1 MGNQEKF
8 EDSDIYS
15 LASEKSSEKNVSAS
29 TESQKSDFPETNP
42 INSIRSD
49 DPVDSVCLNNQARLN
64 NADKSNCANG
74 SNIANEPNV
83 ANKPV
88 HSNVPT
94 QPDSLIC
101 LAYSD
106 NSALSERSEFIE
118 NPNRSDEQKSSDS
131 VSSLN
136 KLEQRPERSSGN
148 VSATISDDLSDKKAL
163 KEEYSKQEL
172 SEDIYSL
179 KESPESFSDVS
190 LPKSPPQFSGEK
202 KKSERES
209 FSYSKH
215 SDLEKESKFQTAPS
229 LDDLYERRRR
239 AREAKEIAGEDP
251 DRLLIPERP
260 QLPDKPFWTHL
271 FRPLLSP
278 RFLVRVLVIVS
289 MGLIPFYL
297 AMQYYIHLQFGEIES
312 TKTLN
317 VFFRAIWGDRVIL
330 FLFSFLWGILSI
342 PNSFYVF
349 EATANGDDQLEEGP
363 EFSFIGGFGQFAW
376 FGIIILLSGL
386 PWYFLFSPLGFGDF
400 SFLIG
405 VIFLFPVF
413 FLSCMETDSLFAL
426 LSKNVYR
433 SFKKIKG
440 FWIKFYFFS
449 VILVAFSLF
458 AATVLLL
465 AVAKNTDSFWFVL
478 FASVFATFLFSI
490 TPMFYLRVLGRLA
503 WIIQEM
509 EPDEK

>member
-1 MGNQEKF
+1 MDNQEKF

-15 LASEKSSEKNVSAS
+15 LASEKSPENNASAS
-29 TESQKSDFPETNP
+29 TESQKSDFPE
-42 INSIRSD
+42 
-49 DPVDSVCLNNQARLN
+49 A
-64 NADKSNCANG
+64 
-74 SNIANEPNV
+74 
-83 ANKPV
+83 
-88 HSNVPT
+88 
-94 QPDSLIC
+94 
-101 LAYSD
+101 
-106 NSALSERSEFIE
+106 
-118 NPNRSDEQKSSDS
+118 NPNNPNHSDEEDSSDLF
-131 VSSLN
+131 SLLN
-136 KLEQRPERSSGN
+136 ELEQRSEHSSGN
-148 VSATISDDLSDKKAL
+148 VSATITDDLSNEKPL

-172 SEDIYSL
+172 PEDIYSL
-179 KESPESFSDVS
+179 KDLPEPVSDVS
-190 LPKSPPQFSGEK
+190 LSDVSHPKSPSHFSGEK
-202 KKSERES
+202 KKSKRQS
-209 FSYSKH
+209 FSSSKH
-215 SDLEKESKFQTAPS
+215 SDLEKELGFQPEPS

-239 AREAKEIAGEDP
+239 AREAKEMAGEDP
-251 DRLLIPERP
+251 DKFIIPERP

-278 RFLVRVLVIVS
+278 RFFVRVFVVVA

-297 AMQYYIHLQFGEIES
+297 AMQYYIHLQFGEIET
-312 TKTLN
+312 TKPLN
-317 VFFRAIWGDRVIL
+317 VFFRAIWEDRVIL

-349 EATANGDDQLEEGP
+349 EATANGDDQLDEGP

-376 FGIIILLSGL
+376 FAIIIMLSGL
-386 PWYFLFSPLGFGDF
+386 PWYFLFSSLGIGDF
-400 SFLIG
+400 CFLIG

-433 SFKKIKG
+433 SFKKIIG

-449 VILVAFSLF
+449 ILLVAFSLF
-458 AATVLLL
+458 AATILLL
-465 AVAKNTDSFWFVL
+465 AVAKNTDSFWFIF

-509 EPDEK
+509 EPEEKKIEKIFRK